1 VLELRHSADEVI
13 AALLELSAVENVYIL
28 DSCGVGRPGSN
39 LLVAGIEPVETV
51 EIDNQDAEAVLRLLD
66 EKLSGRLPCMFTLSY
81 DLGAKLLGIGAGFV
95 KAENAEP
102 DLFIARFDK
111 LVVHDYDSGQTRM
124 VGDSDGL
131 ARLKEYIETSITG
144 REHGSSPAR
153 GISDFKSQS
162 SEKRTTA
169 TSNFTKA
176 NYLSAVE
183 DIKELIRAG
192 ETYQT
197 NLTQQITV
205 PVNEDNSPAAVF
217 SRLRKDHP
225 AAFSAF
231 LQRSDSIVVSASPE
245 GFFRVAGGRIESS
258 PIKGTRRRGNSSAED
273 EQLRRDL
280 LTSTKD
286 RAENTMIVDL
296 VRNDLGRV
304 CDFGT
309 VTVDRLCELEE
320 HPTLFHLV
328 STVSGELHREA
339 RMSDI
344 LRAVFPCGS
353 ITGAPK
359 IATMRIIDSIEPSAR
374 GLSMGGIGL
383 HIPQGFCEMTPC
395 LELSVAIRTIVMRNC
410 FATFNVGGG
419 VTIDSDPEDEYNES
433 LTKAKALLTA
443 LRSTFEPQIR

>member
-1 VLELRHSADEVI
+1 M

-28 DSCGVGRPGSN
+28 DSCGVGSPGSN

-51 EIDNQDAEAVLRLLD
+51 EIDDQDAEAVLRLLD
-66 EKLSGRLPCMFTLSY
+66 EKLSGKLPCMFTLSY
-81 DLGAKLLGIGAGFV
+81 DLGARLLGIGKGFV

-131 ARLKEYIETSITG
+131 ARLKESIETRITG
-144 REHGSSPAR
+144 RERDSSPAR
-153 GISDFKSQS
+153 GISDFRS
-162 SEKRTTA
+162 TA

-205 PVNEDNSPAAVF
+205 RVNEDNSPAAVF

-225 AAFSAF
+225 AAFSAY
-231 LQRSDSIVVSASPE
+231 LQRSDSTVVSASPE
-245 GFFRVAGGRIESS
+245 SFFRVAGGRIESS
-258 PIKGTRRRGNSSAED
+258 PIKGTRRRGNSSPED
-273 EQLRRDL
+273 ERLRRDL

-328 STVSGELHREA
+328 STVSGDLHREA

-359 IATMRIIDSIEPSAR
+359 IATMRIIDSIEPTAR

-383 HIPQGFCEMTPC
+383 HIPQGFCEMTPSH
-395 LELSVAIRTIVMRNC
+395 ELSVAIRTIVMRNG

-443 LRSTFEPQIR
+443 LRSTFKPQIR